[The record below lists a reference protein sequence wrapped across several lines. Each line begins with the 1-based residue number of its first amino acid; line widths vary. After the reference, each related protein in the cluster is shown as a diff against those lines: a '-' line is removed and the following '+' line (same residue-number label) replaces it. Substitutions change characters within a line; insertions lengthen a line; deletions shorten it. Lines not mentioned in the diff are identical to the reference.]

1 MASVVILNLVK
12 VVENRFA
19 LLKTSVTKTRWVSI
33 LFVVFLAVLTT
44 FSPIVIAQSDN
55 KDKGKPKL
63 GITVKCPIP
72 KEVLLD
78 SKVKVTVAATSTT
91 NQVDDI
97 VDDLHVKWMSKTGD
111 TIIDQQVD
119 PWKDGDPIDENV
131 EDNFKQ
137 VTFEITAEETG
148 KWEVWIRFTKKESPD
163 TEGKTIEQSHCKFTV
178 IEPASL
184 ERKPHIDIE
193 IIQMDLRGAGPIVVP
208 PPPTCLGIDPKFLI

>member
-19 LLKTSVTKTRWVSI
+19 LLKTSVTKARWISI

-97 VDDLHVKWMSKTGD
+97 VDDLHVKWMSKNGFFLQE
-111 TIIDQQVD
+111 IDVSN
-119 PWKDGDPIDENV
+119 WLDGGLLDEYV
-131 EDNFKQ
+131 EANFKQ
-137 VTFEITAEETG
+137 HTFETTAEEPG
-148 KWEVWIRFTKKESPD
+148 KWEVWIRFTKKESTDD

-208 PPPTCLGIDPKFLI
+208 PPDLPRD